1 MSAPS
6 EKSLPSGNEHNG
18 ASKAVENEE
27 DAYKTLKLGVWR
39 ILLPNKIVSGGI
51 VSATKHKCRA
61 IVQAYP
67 VVQQF
72 FRQVYDLNPHLC
84 LLFIA
89 LKLWGEIES
98 VVFLYVSGRLL
109 RIIEVGITEGRPDSS
124 AILQALLAHL
134 ICVTVTAT
142 ARWGRDYVSP
152 ILENTVS
159 MHFDDYLLRAK
170 LHLDMPTAADTSNR
184 TQALAFH
191 AWISF
196 DGLCDA
202 FMRLFG
208 LVSQLLYISQQ
219 PNAGLLF
226 TVIAL
231 ARPVMTLVNEKTLWL
246 QPHVAYSDNESYLR
260 LKSLETMGQ
269 SRFRGDIISGGIAEW
284 ITEEYNGA
292 KDALGTIGSQHSW
305 TLYAMETSP
314 LNQLLADWSG
324 ALPTMYWALNALLY
338 PSQLSMTSIAILQQ
352 YSASLNSSLQLLFGG
367 FSRVGKCFTD
377 IKTLFDAASIVN
389 RIVDG
394 DLAYPRAEAEFEESK
409 GMNIELQS
417 VSFAYPGEKSKESA
431 LNNISLCIPAGSL
444 VVIVG
449 ANGSGKSTIIKLI
462 TRMYDVAGDGGGQ
475 VIIDGIPI
483 QRYRMADL
491 RQAQATLTQEHK
503 LYPLTL
509 AENIGLGHPKRVRDK
524 EMILKAAK
532 DGGAEELV
540 GKMKNGMETMLDP
553 VRTSFGYQLDGEKHR
568 TLKGVLEKLEMATEV
583 SGGETQ
589 RLVASRTFM
598 RFQTNKIRLLCV
610 DEPSSALDPRGEF
623 ELFERLR
630 QTAEGK
636 TMIFVTHRF
645 GHLTKHAD
653 IILCMKNGAVIES
666 GTHKELLTRN
676 GEYASLY
683 NVQAQAFTESEVC

>member
-27 DAYKTLKLGVWR
+27 DAYQTLKLGVWR
-39 ILLPNKIVSGGI
+39 ILLPNEIVSGGI

-124 AILQALLAHL
+124 AILQALFAHL

-142 ARWGRDYVSP
+142 ARLGRDYVSP

-159 MHFDDYLLRAK
+159 MHFDDYLLR
-170 LHLDMPTAADTSNR
+170 DTSNR

-246 QPHVAYSDNESYLR
+246 QQ
-260 LKSLETMGQ
+260 TMGQ

-352 YSASLNSSLQLLFGG
+352 YSASLNSSLQMLFGG

-389 RIVDG
+389 QIVDG

-553 VRTSFGYQLDGEKHR
+553 VRTSFGYQLDDEKHR

-583 SGGETQ
+583 SGMW

>member
-6 EKSLPSGNEHNG
+6 EKSLPSVNEHNG

-39 ILLPNKIVSGGI
+39 ILLPNEIVSGGI

-142 ARWGRDYVSP
+142 ARWGPDYVSP

-159 MHFDDYLLRAK
+159 MHFDDYLLRGVCEK
-170 LHLDMPTAADTSNR
+170 SFREVWNTHFITSETAPRYAYGRGNR

-231 ARPVMTLVNEKTLWL
+231 ARLVMTLVNEKTLWL

-269 SRFRGDIISGGIAEW
+269 SRF
-284 ITEEYNGA
+284 
-292 KDALGTIGSQHSW
+292 
-305 TLYAMETSP
+305 
-314 LNQLLADWSG
+314 
-324 ALPTMYWALNALLY
+324 
-338 PSQLSMTSIAILQQ
+338 
-352 YSASLNSSLQLLFGG
+352 
-367 FSRVGKCFTD
+367 
-377 IKTLFDAASIVN
+377 
-389 RIVDG
+389 
-394 DLAYPRAEAEFEESK
+394 
-409 GMNIELQS
+409 
-417 VSFAYPGEKSKESA
+417 
-431 LNNISLCIPAGSL
+431 
-444 VVIVG
+444 
-449 ANGSGKSTIIKLI
+449 
-462 TRMYDVAGDGGGQ
+462 
-475 VIIDGIPI
+475 
-483 QRYRMADL
+483 
-491 RQAQATLTQEHK
+491 
-503 LYPLTL
+503 
-509 AENIGLGHPKRVRDK
+509 
-524 EMILKAAK
+524 
-532 DGGAEELV
+532 
-540 GKMKNGMETMLDP
+540 
-553 VRTSFGYQLDGEKHR
+553 
-568 TLKGVLEKLEMATEV
+568 
-583 SGGETQ
+583 
-589 RLVASRTFM
+589 
-598 RFQTNKIRLLCV
+598 
-610 DEPSSALDPRGEF
+610 
-623 ELFERLR
+623 
-630 QTAEGK
+630 
-636 TMIFVTHRF
+636 
-645 GHLTKHAD
+645 
-653 IILCMKNGAVIES
+653 
-666 GTHKELLTRN
+666 
-676 GEYASLY
+676 
-683 NVQAQAFTESEVC
+683 